1 MFERFTHRAREVV
14 RRARD
19 EAGAQPV
26 DTQHLLLALL
36 ADPDALATQV
46 LAELGLPAD
55 GLRAR
60 IVAQV
65 DRGAV
70 LGAADADALRQI
82 GIDLAAIEARV
93 EEAFGPGAL
102 RRPVPPSRRR
112 GWWRRSE
119 GGTFSPRAKKV
130 LELSLR
136 EALHLRHRHIGTEH
150 ILLGLRHERAG
161 LAGQVLAEAGVD
173 LRDLRHRVD
182 VAVRAAA

>member
-1 MFERFTHRAREVV
+1 MFERFTRRAREVV
-14 RRARD
+14 GRARD
-19 EAGAQPV
+19 EAGPEPV

-36 ADPDALATQV
+36 ADPDSLAVRV
-46 LAELGLPAD
+46 LADGGLHAD
-55 GLRAR
+55 DLRSR

-70 LGAADADALRQI
+70 LGEADADALRQI
-82 GIDLAAIEARV
+82 GIDLAAIEARI
-93 EEAFGPGAL
+93 EETFGPGAL
-102 RRPVPPSRRR
+102 RGPTPPPRRR

-119 GGTFSPRAKKV
+119 GGAFSPRAKKV
-130 LELSLR
+130 LELALR

-182 VAVRAAA
+182 VAVRAVA